1 MAITDPIADMLT
13 RIRNGS
19 KARFSKVDIPASLV
33 KVEIARVLKDEGYIK
48 NYKVTADNKQG
59 VLRVYLKYSGTQA
72 PALKSIVR
80 ISKPGR
86 RVYVGRDAVKPVLN
100 GLGTA
105 ILTTSSGVMTDKDAR
120 KRNVGGELMCKVW

>member
-48 NYKVTADNKQG
+48 NYKVTADGKQG
-59 VLRVYLKYSGTQA
+59 VLRVYLKYSGTQT
-72 PALKSIVR
+72 PALKAIVR
-80 ISKPGR
+80 VSKPGR

-105 ILTTSSGVMTDKDAR
+105 ILTTSSGVMSDKDAR
-120 KRNVGGELMCKVW
+120 RKNVGGELVCKVW

>member
-19 KARFSKVDIPASLV
+19 KARFSKVDIPCSSV

-48 NYKVTADNKQG
+48 NYKVTADDKQG
-59 VLRVYLKYSGTQA
+59 VLRVYLKYSASQA

-80 ISKPGR
+80 VSKPGR

-105 ILTTSSGVMTDKDAR
+105 IITTSSGVMSDKDAR
-120 KRNVGGELMCKVW
+120 RKNVGGELVCKVW